1 MLLSLFDFDAV
12 SSVIAVIE
20 SYLSWWLLDVK
31 LVVVASNVGFLNN
44 CFERMD
50 CASVNVS
57 PKLGNLKSVGKK

>member
-1 MLLSLFDFDAV
+1 LSLFDSDAV
-12 SSVIAVIE
+12 SSVIAVNE
-20 SYLSWWLLDVK
+20 SDLSWWLLDVK

-50 CASVNVS
+50 RASVNVS